1 MRARS
6 DKCVSIRCS
15 HILPLTADRSR
26 PKPLPAHLSLS
37 PSLLRPS
44 CFASERL
51 YRWKPLRSNAG
62 KSLSAVDAQNVVNTL
77 SHAWADDTLETYG
90 SGLLVF
96 HCFCDSRLIPEDE
109 RAPATDDVVA
119 AFLATA
125 AGHYA
130 RKTLSTY
137 FAGVRAWHV
146 LHRVKW
152 QQNKNECDALV
163 RAATTLQPES
173 SSRKKR
179 QPYTL
184 SVIESILPH
193 LNPTDPFDVAVIA
206 CLLVAFY
213 SCARLGEL
221 TVKTLGNF
229 NPSKHAKRADIREEA
244 DPNGC
249 RVMVIHIPIT
259 KAARSGEDI
268 SFAAQTGA
276 SNPRAALQLHS
287 QINNAPSSE
296 HIFAYK
302 HANGF
307 RPLTKAAFIARIH
320 KVFHTAKL
328 DPLQGHGIRIGAT
341 LFYLLRGI
349 PFDVVKT
356 MGRWKSDAFLLYLR
370 KHAQILAPYLQAN
383 PEVHTQFVRI
393 SMPPVRCE
401 CSSSSMGIPT

>member
-1 MRARS
+1 MRVRS
-6 DKCVSIRCS
+6 D
-15 HILPLTADRSR
+15 HSR
-26 PKPLPAHLSLS
+26 PKTFPAHLNLS
-37 PSLLRPS
+37 PSSLRPL

-62 KSLSAVDAQNVVNTL
+62 KSLSAIDAQNVLNTL
-77 SHAWADDTLETYG
+77 SHAWADSTLETYG
-90 SGLLVF
+90 SGLLVY
-96 HCFCDSRLIPEDE
+96 HCFCDSRGILEED

-130 RKTLSTY
+130 GKTLGNY
-137 FAGVRAWHV
+137 LAGVRAWHI
-146 LHRVKW
+146 LHRVRW
-152 QQNKNECDALV
+152 QRNKVECDALI
-163 RAATTLQPES
+163 RAATALQPDS
-173 SSRKKR
+173 SSRKQR

-184 SVIESILPH
+184 NIILSLLHH
-193 LNPTDPFDVAVIA
+193 LNPTDSLDVAVIA
-206 CLLVAFY
+206 CMLVAFY

-221 TVKTLGNF
+221 TVKTLVDFDPGI
-229 NPSKHAKRADIREEA
+229 HVKRSDVREEV
-244 DPNGC
+244 DSRGH
-249 RVMVIHIPIT
+249 RVTVIHIPVT

-268 SFAAQTGA
+268 SFATQLGA

-296 HIFAYK
+296 HLFAYK
-302 HANGF
+302 HGNGF

-320 KVFHTAKL
+320 KAFHAAKL
-328 DPLQGHGIRIGAT
+328 DPLQGHGIRIGST

-370 KHAQILAPYLQAN
+370 KHAQILAPYLQAI

-401 CSSSSMGIPT
+401 CSSSSMGIPA